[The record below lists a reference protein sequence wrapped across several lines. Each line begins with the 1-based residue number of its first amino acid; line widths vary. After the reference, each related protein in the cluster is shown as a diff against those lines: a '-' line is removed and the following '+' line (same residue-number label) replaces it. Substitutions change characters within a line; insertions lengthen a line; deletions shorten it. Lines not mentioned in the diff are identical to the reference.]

1 MKRLQDRRSDVV
13 ERAPRENRFEFVV
26 IAGKR
31 ARQLLA
37 GSIPREDGEK
47 KITIAQREVLRG
59 KVGKVR
65 DDA

>member
-1 MKRLQDRRSDVV
+1 M

-37 GSIPREDGEK
+37 GALPREEGEK
-47 KITIAQREVLRG
+47 KITIAQREVLRR
-59 KVGKVR
+59 KVEKIP
-65 DDA
+65 DEA